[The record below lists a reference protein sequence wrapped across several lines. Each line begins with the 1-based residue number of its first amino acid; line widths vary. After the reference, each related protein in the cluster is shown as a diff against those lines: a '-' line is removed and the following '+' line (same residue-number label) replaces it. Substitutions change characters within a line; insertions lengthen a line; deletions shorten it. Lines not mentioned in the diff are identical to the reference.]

1 MEIKDYITIFDNALP
16 VEAVSNFIKYINA
29 QDKKFTPARINNDGY
44 KSKDGEGVDFDIRR
58 TWNLSLNPGSLSL
71 TNVHWHNVL
80 FFLFDKCFRE
90 YSKIHSDN
98 KKTRARY
105 NENFFEQITDI
116 GVLKY
121 FEGGFFKWHT
131 DHCYNFP
138 RTLSAIYLLNDD
150 YEGGELLF
158 RTSNGSDEFQI
169 PMGCNKVIIWPSN
182 FLFQHTVLP
191 VKKGIR
197 YSVVAW
203 AL

>member
-1 MEIKDYITIFDNALP
+1 MEIKDYITVFDNALP
-16 VEAVSNFIKYINA
+16 IEIVSNFIKYINT
-29 QDKKFTPARINNDGY
+29 QDKNFTPARINNYGG
-44 KSKDGEGVDFDIRR
+44 KDGKGVDFDVRR
-58 TWNLSLNPGSLSL
+58 TWNLSVSPQSSSL

-80 FFLFDKCFRE
+80 FFLFDKCFTE
-90 YSKIHSDN
+90 YSKMHSND
-98 KKTRARY
+98 K
-105 NENFFEQITDI
+105 NEKFFDQIVDI
-116 GVLKY
+116 GILKY
-121 FEGGFFKWHT
+121 FEGGFFKWHV
-131 DHCYNFP
+131 DHCFNFP

-158 RTSNGSDEFQI
+158 RTPNGSDEFAI
-169 PMGCNKVIIWPSN
+169 PMGPNKVIVWPSN

>member
-1 MEIKDYITIFDNALP
+1 MEIKDYVTVYENALP
-16 VEAVSNFIKYINA
+16 VEVVSNFIKYINT
-29 QDKKFTPARINNDGY
+29 QDKNFIPARINNDGG
-44 KSKDGEGVDFDIRR
+44 KDGKGVDFDVRR
-58 TWNLSLNPGSLSL
+58 TWNLSVSPESSSL

-90 YSKIHSDN
+90 YSKFHSNNTSD
-98 KKTRARY
+98 R
-105 NENFFEQITDI
+105 FFDQIIDI
-116 GVLKY
+116 GILKY
-121 FEGGFFKWHT
+121 FEGGFFKWHV
-131 DHCYNFP
+131 DHCFNFP

-158 RTSNGSDEFQI
+158 KTPNGSDEFQI
-169 PMGCNKVIIWPSN
+169 PMGPNKVIVWPSN

-191 VKKGIR
+191 VRKGIR